1 MSKFGKKILG
11 MMLVILSSIAIILVS
26 VNLIMFE
33 KFKKEL
39 RQTVTQCISDL
50 TVSIDGDKLEKLIK
64 EQSDDSVEYQEV
76 LKSMSLAKSKSVARN
91 FYTLERVQGIQ
102 AKFLVDVSVD
112 ASEFLEDYTMDSV
125 MKEAFNDKVVVTN
138 ESFTDEY
145 GTFISAYAPIK
156 NSEGKIIAIAGVD
169 VDSSMFEG
177 MRSALL
183 KATILTIVI
192 VSILAFVMIY
202 LYSKKLSNNIV
213 KIQSVLGKMSDGD
226 LTSNINIRTKD
237 EIEDIAISIDK
248 VQNSLKA
255 LINDVAIVAKDINS
269 VNDTVND
276 KVKYLN
282 NDVEEVSAITEEI
295 SASIEESAASAEEM
309 SRTSKEIGIIVNSI
323 AEKSQYIEKKSN
335 QVSEKAKN
343 IMGTSKNNQKETEKV
358 FKETGIKLKQSVEKA
373 KAVEKINVL
382 SESILQITSQINLLA
397 LNAAIEAARAGEAG
411 KGFSV
416 VAEEIRRLAEQSN
429 ETINK
434 MQNTTS
440 IILSSVEDLTNNSN
454 NMLSFM
460 ENRILKDYETL
471 VNASH
476 EYNNDALYYKEFSSE
491 LGITSKELL
500 LSVENILETIENA
513 ADASNEGAK
522 GASDIANRVSNITTQ
537 SNDVLEE
544 ALKAKTSSEKLK
556 QEVFKFKI

>member
-1 MSKFGKKILG
+1 MSKFGKKILR

-64 EQSDDSVEYQEV
+64 EQSDDSVEYQDI
-76 LKSMSLAKSKSVARN
+76 LNSMSLAKSKSVARN
-91 FYTLERVQGIQ
+91 FYTLERVQGTQ

-112 ASEFLEDYTMDSV
+112 ASEFLEDYTMDSG

-156 NSEGKIIAIAGVD
+156 NSEGKVIAIAGVD

-183 KATILTIVI
+183 NATILTIVI

-255 LINDVAIVAKDINS
+255 LINDVAIVSKDMNT

-276 KVKYLN
+276 KVKHLN

-295 SASIEESAASAEEM
+295 SASIEESAVSAEEM

-323 AEKSQYIEKKSN
+323 AEKSQYIEEKSN

-500 LSVENILETIENA
+500 LSVENILETIENV
-513 ADASNEGAK
+513 ADASNEGAR
-522 GASDIANRVSNITTQ
+522 GVSDIANKVGNITTQ

-544 ALKAKTSSEKLK
+544 ALKSKTSSEKLK

>member
-1 MSKFGKKILG
+1 
-11 MMLVILSSIAIILVS
+11 
-26 VNLIMFE
+26 
-33 KFKKEL
+33 
-39 RQTVTQCISDL
+39 
-50 TVSIDGDKLEKLIK
+50 
-64 EQSDDSVEYQEV
+64 
-76 LKSMSLAKSKSVARN
+76 
-91 FYTLERVQGIQ
+91 
-102 AKFLVDVSVD
+102 
-112 ASEFLEDYTMDSV
+112 
-125 MKEAFNDKVVVTN
+125 
-138 ESFTDEY
+138 
-145 GTFISAYAPIK
+145 
-156 NSEGKIIAIAGVD
+156 
-169 VDSSMFEG
+169 
-177 MRSALL
+177 
-183 KATILTIVI
+183 
-192 VSILAFVMIY
+192 
-202 LYSKKLSNNIV
+202 
-213 KIQSVLGKMSDGD
+213 
-226 LTSNINIRTKD
+226 
-237 EIEDIAISIDK
+237 
-248 VQNSLKA
+248 
-255 LINDVAIVAKDINS
+255 
-269 VNDTVND
+269 
-276 KVKYLN
+276 
-282 NDVEEVSAITEEI
+282 
-295 SASIEESAASAEEM
+295 M

-323 AEKSQYIEKKSN
+323 AEKSQYIEKKSI
-335 QVSEKAKN
+335 QVSKKAKN
-343 IMGTSKNNQKETEKV
+343 IMVTSKDNQRETEKV

-460 ENRILKDYETL
+460 EDRILKDYETL

-500 LSVENILETIENA
+500 LSVENILETIENV

-537 SNDVLEE
+537 SVSYTHL
-544 ALKAKTSSEKLK
+544 
-556 QEVFKFKI
+556 

>member
-1 MSKFGKKILG
+1 MSKFGRKILR
-11 MMLVILSSIAIILVS
+11 MMLVILASIAIILVS

-39 RQTVTQCISDL
+39 RETVTQCISDL
-50 TVSIDGDKLEKLIK
+50 TVSIDGDKLEKIIK
-64 EQSDDSVEYQEV
+64 EQSDDSVEYQDI
-76 LKSMSLAKSKSVARN
+76 LNSMSLAKSKSVARN
-91 FYTLERVQGIQ
+91 FYTIERVQGTQ

-112 ASEFLEDYTMDSV
+112 ASEFLEDYTMDSG
-125 MKEAFNDKVVVTN
+125 MKEAFDDKVVATN

-202 LYSKKLSNNIV
+202 LYSKKISNNIV
-213 KIQSVLGKMSDGD
+213 KIQNVLGKMSDGD
-226 LTSNINIRTKD
+226 LTSSINIRTKD
-237 EIEDIAISIDK
+237 EIEDIAISINE

-295 SASIEESAASAEEM
+295 SASIEESAVSAEEM
-309 SRTSKEIGIIVNSI
+309 SRTSKEMGMIVNSI
-323 AEKSQYIEKKSN
+323 AEKSQYIENKSN

-343 IMGTSKNNQKETEKV
+343 IMRTSKNNQEETEKV

-373 KAVEKINVL
+373 KAVEQINTF

-454 NMLSFM
+454 NMLSFI
-460 ENRILKDYETL
+460 ENRILKDYEIL

-476 EYNNDALYYKEFSSE
+476 QYNDDALYYKDFFSE

-500 LSVENILETIENA
+500 LSVENILETIENV
-513 ADASNEGAK
+513 ADASIEGAR

-544 ALKAKTSSEKLK
+544 TLKAKTSSEKLK

>member
-1 MSKFGKKILG
+1 
-11 MMLVILSSIAIILVS
+11 MLVILASIAIILVS

-39 RQTVTQCISDL
+39 RETVTQCISDL
-50 TVSIDGDKLEKLIK
+50 TVSIDGDKLEKIIK
-64 EQSDDSVEYQEV
+64 EQSDDSVEYQDI
-76 LKSMSLAKSKSVARN
+76 LNSMSLAKSKSVARN
-91 FYTLERVQGIQ
+91 FYTIERVQGTQ

-112 ASEFLEDYTMDSV
+112 ASEFLEDYTMDSG
-125 MKEAFNDKVVVTN
+125 MKEAFDDKVVATN

-202 LYSKKLSNNIV
+202 LYSKKISNNIV
-213 KIQSVLGKMSDGD
+213 KIQNVLGKMSDGD
-226 LTSNINIRTKD
+226 LTSSINIRTKD
-237 EIEDIAISIDK
+237 EIEDIAISINE

-295 SASIEESAASAEEM
+295 SASIEESAVSAEEM
-309 SRTSKEIGIIVNSI
+309 SRTSKEMGMIVNSI
-323 AEKSQYIEKKSN
+323 AEKSQYIENKSN

-343 IMGTSKNNQKETEKV
+343 IMRTSKNNQEETEKV

-373 KAVEKINVL
+373 KAVEQINTF

-454 NMLSFM
+454 NMLSFI
-460 ENRILKDYETL
+460 ENRILKDYEIL

-476 EYNNDALYYKEFSSE
+476 QYNDDALYYKDFFSE

-500 LSVENILETIENA
+500 LSVENILETIENV
-513 ADASNEGAK
+513 ADASIEGAR

-544 ALKAKTSSEKLK
+544 TLKAKTSSEKLK

>member
-64 EQSDDSVEYQEV
+64 EQSDDSVEYQDV

-91 FYTLERVQGIQ
+91 FYTLERVQGSQ

-183 KATILTIVI
+183 KATILTIGI

-255 LINDVAIVAKDINS
+255 LINDVAIVAKDMNT

-295 SASIEESAASAEEM
+295 SASIEESAVSAEEM

-323 AEKSQYIEKKSN
+323 AEKSQYIEKKSI
-335 QVSEKAKN
+335 QVSKKAKN
-343 IMGTSKNNQKETEKV
+343 IMVTSKDNQRETEKV

-460 ENRILKDYETL
+460 EDRILKDYETL

-476 EYNNDALYYKEFSSE
+476 EYNDDALYYKEFSSE

-500 LSVENILETIENA
+500 LSVENILETIENV

-544 ALKAKTSSEKLK
+544 ALKAKISSENLK
-556 QEVFKFKI
+556 QEVHKFKL